1 MLTARISRCNKSPP
15 SFNQQ
20 RRRRQEMRETD
31 AFLCTAAV
39 QVTGVMGAPPSI
51 AAQPCQAAKISYRMQ
66 SSCLHFLTS
75 RGAPCV
81 RALALTCPNI
91 RRLPR
96 WHVFRDLEI
105 YFLFLSAGELKHE
118 G

>member
-1 MLTARISRCNKSPP
+1 MLTARISRRNKSPP

-20 RRRRQEMRETD
+20 RRRWQEMGETD
-31 AFLCTAAV
+31 AFLHTVADPLEVSGYRGDGGSSLRGSSAL
-39 QVTGVMGAPPSI
+39 
-51 AAQPCQAAKISYRMQ
+51 AAKISFGTQ

-81 RALALTCPNI
+81 RCSRPDWSQHQTPPSVA
-91 RRLPR
+91 RLQR
-96 WHVFRDLEI
+96 
-105 YFLFLSAGELKHE
+105 FLFLSAGELKRE